1 MTDPIQALSRL
12 RDFCRSN
19 EPIPH
24 DLREW
29 LGQSIELFLK
39 QDACDLDEAF
49 GVARFRGGIPWW
61 MTRSISERD
70 TALRQL
76 VKHHLS
82 DLSLSA
88 QARQVHRLSRRYEA
102 VAWSRD
108 QRLEFMPA
116 RYRGTEFE
124 WLWLAFRS
132 GGRMPVSERHLRTI
146 LRGAAMEEPQ
156 HHRDAEPLSAG
167 GGNV

>member
-1 MTDPIQALSRL
+1 MPDSIQALSRV
-12 RDFCRSN
+12 RDLCRSN
-19 EPIPH
+19 EPIPS
-24 DLREW
+24 DLREL

-49 GVARFRGGIPWW
+49 GVARFRGGVPWW

-76 VKHHLS
+76 VKHHLA

-116 RYRGTEFE
+116 RYRGAEFE
-124 WLWLAFRS
+124 WLWQAFRS
-132 GGRMPVSERHLRTI
+132 GGRMPFSERHLRSI
-146 LRGAAMEEPQ
+146 LRGAAVEEQQ
-156 HHRDAEPLSAG
+156 HCQDARPLNVG

>member
-1 MTDPIQALSRL
+1 MTDPIQSLSRV
-12 RDFCRSN
+12 RDFCLSN
-19 EPIPH
+19 EPIPD

-29 LGQSIELFLK
+29 LGQSIDLFLK
-39 QDACDLDEAF
+39 QDAYDLDEAF

-76 VKHHLS
+76 VKHHLA

-124 WLWLAFRS
+124 WLWQAFRS

-146 LRGAAMEEPQ
+146 LRGAEMEEPR
-156 HHRDAEPLSAG
+156 HDRDATALSMG
-167 GGNV
+167 GSHV